1 MVFISYVNILFS
13 NSFCIDKVFSLVSIQ
28 GVGWRERGGDGNEG
42 GSVFVKG
49 FHFLLGGGVL
59 YSFGCRVSEVRT
71 VSGNGGHSG
80 DEAGEGLW
88 VLAAHLT
95 SLLTG
100 L

>member
-1 MVFISYVNILFS
+1 M
-13 NSFCIDKVFSLVSIQ
+13 SIQ

-42 GSVFVKG
+42 GSV
-49 FHFLLGGGVL
+49 LLMDFIFCFGGG
-59 YSFGCRVSEVRT
+59 SFVRLWLQGVWRT

>member
-1 MVFISYVNILFS
+1 M
-13 NSFCIDKVFSLVSIQ
+13 SIQ

-42 GSVFVKG
+42 GSVLLRGLIFCFGGSFVR
-49 FHFLLGGGVL
+49 LWLQGVW
-59 YSFGCRVSEVRT
+59 RA
-71 VSGNGGHSG
+71 VSGSGGHSG
-80 DEAGEGLW
+80 EEAGEGLW